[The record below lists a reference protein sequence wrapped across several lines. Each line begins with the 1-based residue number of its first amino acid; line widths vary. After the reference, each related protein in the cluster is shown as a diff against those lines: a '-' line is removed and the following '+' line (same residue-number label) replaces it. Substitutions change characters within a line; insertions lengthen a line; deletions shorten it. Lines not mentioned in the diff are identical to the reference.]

1 MLTKKILKKLLLFVI
16 FSFYFLNFNFVYASP
31 LGTITPPPGVD
42 VGPGPSGVILIIRG
56 IISLMMLV
64 GFMGGLFCL
73 IISAIGYISSGGD
86 PKAAAAARGRI
97 MACIVGIM
105 VLLSI
110 FAIVFFLQIFFGT
123 NLIPFYNFVTEEGI
137 PKL

>member
-1 MLTKKILKKLLLFVI
+1 LTKKI
-16 FSFYFLNFNFVYASP
+16 FYFLLFTFYFLAVAGLPAFASP

-42 VGPGPSGVILIIRG
+42 VGPGPSGIINIIKG
-56 IISLMMLV
+56 IVNLMMV
-64 GFMGGLFCL
+64 IGFIGGLFCL

-110 FAIVFFLQIFFGT
+110 FAIIFFLQVFFGANIIT
-123 NLIPFYNFVTEEGI
+123 GI
-137 PKL
+137 PIPIL